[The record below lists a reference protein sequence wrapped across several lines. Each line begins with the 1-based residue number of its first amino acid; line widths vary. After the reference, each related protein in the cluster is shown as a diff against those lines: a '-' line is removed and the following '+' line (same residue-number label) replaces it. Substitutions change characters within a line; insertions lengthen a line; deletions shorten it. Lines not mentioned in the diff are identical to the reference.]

1 MLSHGSVMGVP
12 GTCRL
17 PLVSCGLCGSYMCVA
32 FRCVAFR
39 CVGCRLGRVAA
50 NVVCMLME

>member
-1 MLSHGSVMGVP
+1 MLSHGSVMGVH

-32 FRCVAFR
+32 FRCV
-39 CVGCRLGRVAA
+39 GCRLGLVAA